1 MNTELQILQS
11 IADYL
16 GLSIEDID
24 RHALLRDELNLGP
37 IELNDLLT
45 HLSTKFDVTF
55 DETEIE
61 DIKKIDDLI
70 VLVEDN
76 LLE

>member
-1 MNTELQILQS
+1 MNQEIQILQA

-16 GLSIEDID
+16 GLSLEDLD
-24 RHALLRDELNLGP
+24 RHASLRDELNLGP

-45 HLSTKFDVTF
+45 HLSEKFDISF

-61 DIKKIDDLI
+61 DLKKIDDLI